1 MPDDDMAEVMQP
13 TVLSGFKTLW
23 TADTVPEV
31 AGRSR
36 WPTGYWNGF
45 WSVRSSSVARSVGG
59 LGHPASV
66 RELDSFVAGRPG
78 RSRAPAV
85 ARDGHRCPARGCR
98 SAARR
103 TSTIRHNTSIR
114 SWTRGYGCSNR
125 SRRNSHRSSSENT
138 SRVILDPLAHTYR
151 PSRHTPGS
159 SPKRRVLPGKTSIQ
173 PSRGIVHSDDHDPG
187 FAPWDRRRE
196 GWMRSGTSTF
206 PCDPLRNGEC
216 PFFIPPRLR
225 HHAVE

>member
-1 MPDDDMAEVMQP
+1 VPDDDTAEVMQP

-23 TADTVPEV
+23 TVDTLPEI

-36 WPTGYWNGF
+36 WPTEFWNGF

-59 LGHPASV
+59 LGRPASLH
-66 RELDSFVAGRPG
+66 EFDSFVAGRPV

-85 ARDGHRCPARGCR
+85 ARDEYRCPARGRR
-98 SAARR
+98 SVARR
-103 TSTIRHNTSIR
+103 TNTIRHNTSIR

-125 SRRNSHRSSSENT
+125 SRRNSRRSSSENT
-138 SRVILDPLAHTYR
+138 GRVILDPACPHSPPLPPHAGFIPETSR
-151 PSRHTPGS
+151 PS
-159 SPKRRVLPGKTSIQ
+159 KTSIQ

-225 HHAVE
+225 HHALE